1 MSDPNTGNTPGMVMN
16 SLPTN
21 QATFYLQQLTYW
33 QNAVTRLD
41 TLYNSLSLS
50 TLDEYEQ
57 RAGDGM
63 NKGKRKSLEAVGSEL
78 DKAMNRYRF
87 YFQKIYGRGLMT
99 VRMRR
104 KG

>member
-41 TLYNSLSLS
+41 TLYNTLTGS

-78 DKAMNRYRF
+78 DKAWNRYRF